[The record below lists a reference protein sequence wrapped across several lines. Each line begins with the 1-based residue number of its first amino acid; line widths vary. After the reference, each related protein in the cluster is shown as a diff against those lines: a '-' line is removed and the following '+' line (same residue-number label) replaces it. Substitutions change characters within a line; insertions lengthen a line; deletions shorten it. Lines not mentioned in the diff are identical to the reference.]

1 MLLSKPSTSTSCK
14 APKGVNCS
22 HSSACSHGLTARFSH
37 CASFVHFCVSLL
49 NGSQLVNGNS
59 GQHAGNFGLP
69 PPASWIHASPFRHN
83 LACPKRFFNPRLGPR
98 VVCAFDSENGR
109 LSLSPELERTAGCRS
124 QLTGEF
130 ERTAARRSQLTG
142 VSLSERH
149 LGRSQ
154 LSLSE
159 RQVVALN

>member
-69 PPASWIHASPFRHN
+69 PPASWIHAKSSLRQN
-83 LACPKRFFNPRLGPR
+83 AGMSETFFSILHCPR
-98 VVCAFDSENGR
+98 VVLYRE
-109 LSLSPELERTAGCRS
+109 ERY
-124 QLTGEF
+124 
-130 ERTAARRSQLTG
+130 
-142 VSLSERH
+142 
-149 LGRSQ
+149 
-154 LSLSE
+154 
-159 RQVVALN
+159 